1 VKVHEREFLKERLL
15 NVSADKIGEN
25 KEFRILS
32 LSQEIK
38 VDAGPLLEST
48 ENTYNTTSDS
58 SFIETDFDFDQPYD
72 NEFN

>member
-1 VKVHEREFLKERLL
+1 VKVYEREFLKERPL
-15 NVSADKIGEN
+15 NVPADKIGEN

-32 LSQEIK
+32 LSQEMK
-38 VDAGPLLEST
+38 VDAGPLIEST

-58 SFIETDFDFDQPYD
+58 SLIETNFDFDEPYE